1 MLDDKYWT
9 VGWAVGKQG
18 LAVSAAKSVFLVSAL
33 RATSDLMMILVIVVI
48 MRIVF
53 MSLYLFRIC
62 LFVIC
67 PILLTKTTVTIS
79 AVPGGANIQL
89 PIQKAASATTLVR
102 SRVFGYHI

>member
-9 VGWAVGKQG
+9 AGWAVGKQG

-33 RATSDLMMILVIVVI
+33 RATSDLMMILVMVVI

-53 MSLYLFRIC
+53 IYWYLFNIC

-79 AVPGGANIQL
+79 VVPGGANIKL
-89 PIQKAASATTLVR
+89 PIQKAASTTTLVR

>member
-9 VGWAVGKQG
+9 AGWAVGKQG
-18 LAVSAAKSVFLVSAL
+18 LAVSATKSVFLVSAL
-33 RATSDLMMILVIVVI
+33 RATSDLMMILVMVVI

-53 MSLYLFRIC
+53 IYWYLFNIC

-79 AVPGGANIQL
+79 VVPGGANIKL
-89 PIQKAASATTLVR
+89 PIQKAASTTTLVR

>member
-48 MRIVF
+48 MGIVF
-53 MSLYLFRIC
+53 ICLYLFNIC

-67 PILLTKTTVTIS
+67 PILTKTTVTIS
-79 AVPGGANIQL
+79 VVPGGANIQL
-89 PIQKAASATTLVR
+89 PIQKAASTTTVVR